1 MTTLGPTFSIFQS
14 RSWHQCYRR
23 EGFLML
29 TNASLQPTPAPLRG
43 VIDCDIQEGTLAAA
57 FPRKSPP
64 FPSGDDTFIVPSILI
79 IISALVFG
87 SPPPPP
93 RRRTTTSPADH
104 DGDYQLHAAPSVTS
118 PSLHRRLVE
127 GRRGTPLG
135 PGGPRRWKIAALGG
149 VNSEL
154 PVEKSW
160 DHGE

>member
-93 RRRTTTSPADH
+93 PEDGQPRHPPTTTETINSTPPP
-104 DGDYQLHAAPSVTS
+104 PSH
-118 PSLHRRLVE
+118 LRRYTVDSSKAGG
-127 GRRGTPLG
+127 GRRSARVG
-135 PGGPRRWKIAALGG
+135 PAAGR
-149 VNSEL
+149 
-154 PVEKSW
+154 
-160 DHGE
+160 

>member
-93 RRRTTTSPADH
+93 QKTDNHVTRRPRRRLST
-104 DGDYQLHAAPSVTS
+104 
-118 PSLHRRLVE
+118 
-127 GRRGTPLG
+127 
-135 PGGPRRWKIAALGG
+135 PRRPLRHISVVTPSTRRRPAGDAARPGWAPPLEDSG
-149 VNSEL
+149 VGRG
-154 PVEKSW
+154 KQ
-160 DHGE
+160 